1 MIEIVRMKC
10 RNLIWVTLCIVI
22 FQNKL
27 LAQDK
32 KQTHFE
38 VSLNA
43 GVNNSMGW
51 ELEPEFF
58 YTPCRYW
65 GIGAGLTYTGIIGKE
80 SYEGK
85 SADGRLLW
93 ILDEERPWYPF
104 TFRLKMKLAT
114 PKIRVG
120 AMRDGRFSFS
130 FYPGL
135 ILPFP
140 SNPVYQVNYI
150 PNVDQFSGAPV
161 KIGMVKGSGARMVY
175 YSMKVQ
181 LNYYMDSNFY
191 LSAGYTLSDYDLYG
205 SMRRLE
211 IEGKKL
217 DLKPKTFMHLFTLGA
232 TFCF

>member
-1 MIEIVRMKC
+1 MIEIRKKEYQY
-10 RNLIWVTLCIVI
+10 LIWIVLCIVI
-22 FQNKL
+22 SQGHL
-27 LAQDK
+27 LAQNK

-65 GIGAGLTYTGIIGKE
+65 GIGAGLAYTGMIGDE
-80 SYEGK
+80 SYRGI
-85 SADGRLLW
+85 SLDGRLLW
-93 ILDEERPWYPF
+93 FLDEERPWYPF
-104 TFRLKMKLAT
+104 TFRPKMKIST
-114 PKIRVG
+114 PQILWG
-120 AMRDGRFSFS
+120 AARNGRFSFS
-130 FYPGL
+130 LYPGL
-135 ILPFP
+135 IIPFP

-150 PNVDQFSGAPV
+150 PNVDQFTGPPV
-161 KIGMVKGSGARMVY
+161 KIGMVKGSGARIVY
-175 YSMKVQ
+175 YSVKVQ
-181 LNYYMDSNFY
+181 LNYYIDSNFY

-205 SMRRLE
+205 GMRRLE

-217 DLKPKTFMHLFTLGA
+217 GLKPQKLMHLFTLGA